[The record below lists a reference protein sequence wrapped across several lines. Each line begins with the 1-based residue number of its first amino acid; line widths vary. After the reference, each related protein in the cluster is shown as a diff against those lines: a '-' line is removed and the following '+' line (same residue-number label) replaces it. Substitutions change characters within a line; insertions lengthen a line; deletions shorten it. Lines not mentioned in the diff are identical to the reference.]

1 MYLPHA
7 QYLAMPLLA
16 FLLGLALGVSD
27 VVVSFCACG
36 VSLARAAAN
45 TLPPLSYAAGQHG
58 GYRLHAWRQHV
69 QPFHPVLERRRR
81 AVHRHDG
88 AVHAPGLRHDAV
100 AAAHL
105 HVRRPRQDRA
115 RCLAPTP
122 PPHSSSHI
130 TSDLRI
136 PFLDILT
143 ALLLVLVPAG
153 LGILLR
159 RYSMVWAKRVA
170 IFASGLGVLFILAA
184 LIFGSIS
191 ETAIWKAPWQLFV
204 SSAILLLLGAA
215 VGYASAHFSGF
226 PRRQARTIAL
236 ETGIQNSTFT
246 ITVLTFSFGGE
257 GQDTEV
263 FNEVLLFPLL
273 YSFFLIVDGILLT
286 ALFHYLARFD
296 PEEEKAAYAD
306 EEAKR
311 AAELEAEEAGQ
322 AGGEGEA
329 QPGEG
334 TQLVVVGA
342 ATPTG
347 GESPSAASEGTD
359 SEGKDVEQ
367 GTSGVATA
375 GAAAASEDVEEEDLD
390 TGVEGEKGAKAPPA
404 EGDGEG
410 EATSSTTEE
419 VEAPAPG
426 SGDSTRRASAVE
438 VSEETESDNPLASE
452 DGGDVE
458 EWGGTA
464 AAAEP

>member
-1 MYLPHA
+1 
-7 QYLAMPLLA
+7 
-16 FLLGLALGVSD
+16 
-27 VVVSFCACG
+27 
-36 VSLARAAAN
+36 
-45 TLPPLSYAAGQHG
+45 
-58 GYRLHAWRQHV
+58 
-69 QPFHPVLERRRR
+69 
-81 AVHRHDG
+81 
-88 AVHAPGLRHDAV
+88 
-100 AAAHL
+100 
-105 HVRRPRQDRA
+105 
-115 RCLAPTP
+115 
-122 PPHSSSHI
+122 
-130 TSDLRI
+130 
-136 PFLDILT
+136 
-143 ALLLVLVPAG
+143 
-153 LGILLR
+153 
-159 RYSMVWAKRVA
+159 MVWAKRVA

-215 VGYASAHFSGF
+215 
-226 PRRQARTIAL
+226 ARTIAL

-322 AGGEGEA
+322 AGGEGET

-367 GTSGVATA
+367 GTSGVA
-375 GAAAASEDVEEEDLD
+375 
-390 TGVEGEKGAKAPPA
+390 
-404 EGDGEG
+404 
-410 EATSSTTEE
+410 
-419 VEAPAPG
+419 
-426 SGDSTRRASAVE
+426 
-438 VSEETESDNPLASE
+438 
-452 DGGDVE
+452 
-458 EWGGTA
+458 
-464 AAAEP
+464 